1 MKLYI
6 KNMVC
11 SRCKMMVKTE
21 LEKAGLQPVSID
33 LGEVEIKEAPTPAQ
47 LKRLETSLNALGF
60 ELIDDQKSRIIEQIK
75 TLIIEHVHYAETQSP
90 LKLSALLTSKLNYDY
105 GYLSNLFSAVEGS
118 TIEKYYIAQRIEK
131 VKELLVYNEL
141 SLSEI
146 AFQLSYSSVAYLSSQ
161 FKQITGMTPSAFKA
175 LQGSKRTNLED
186 I

>member
-11 SRCKMMVKTE
+11 SRCKIMVKRE
-21 LEKAGLQPVSID
+21 LEKAGLQPVMVD
-33 LGEVEIKEAPTPAQ
+33 LGEVEVKEAPTPIQ
-47 LKRLETSLNALGF
+47 LKQLESSLNYLGF
-60 ELIDDQKSRIIEQIK
+60 DLIDDQKSRLIEQIK
-75 TLIIEHVHYAETQSP
+75 TLIVEHVHYAEARSP

-131 VKELLVYNEL
+131 VKELLIYNEL
-141 SLSEI
+141 NLSEI
-146 AFQLSYSSVAYLSSQ
+146 AFQLGYSSVAYLSSQ
-161 FKQITGMTPSAFKA
+161 FKQVTGMTPSAFKA
-175 LQGSKRTNLED
+175 LQGSKRRNLED

>member
-21 LEKAGLQPVSID
+21 LEKAGLQPVTID
-33 LGEVEIKEAPTPAQ
+33 LGEVEVKEVPTPSQ
-47 LKRLETSLNALGF
+47 LKQLESSLNELGF
-60 ELIDDQKSRIIEQIK
+60 ELIDDQKSRLIEQIK
-75 TLIIEHVHYAETQSP
+75 TLIIEQVHYAKGQSL

-141 SLSEI
+141 NLSEI
-146 AFQLSYSSVAYLSSQ
+146 AFQLAYSSVAYLSSQ
-161 FKQITGMTPSAFKA
+161 FKQVTGMTPSAFKA
-175 LQGSKRTNLED
+175 LQGSKRRNIED

>member
-11 SRCKMMVKTE
+11 SRCKMMVKSE
-21 LEKAGLQPVSID
+21 LEKAGLQPVTVD
-33 LGEVEIKEAPTPAQ
+33 LGEVEVKEAPNPIQ
-47 LKRLETSLNALGF
+47 LKQLQSSLNDLGF
-60 ELIDDQKSRIIEQIK
+60 ELIDDQKSRLIEQIK
-75 TLIIEHVHYAETQSP
+75 TLIIEHVHHFEAQSP

-131 VKELLVYNEL
+131 VKELLIYNEL

-146 AFQLSYSSVAYLSSQ
+146 AFQLGYSSVAYLSSR
-161 FKQITGMTPSAFKA
+161 FKQVTGMTPSAFKA
-175 LQGSKRTNLED
+175 LQGSKRRNLED